1 MGAVGGRSRV
11 LSVDDM
17 NPLTPRLIADAV
29 RSGGIDGV
37 LALNSTTGTEA
48 VKAVDIA
55 GQAARVKV
63 ATFDLGPAVLAAVR
77 SGRLLFAVDQQ
88 AYLQGYLPV
97 VLLTQR
103 ARYGLF
109 PAQGD
114 VIPTGPNFV
123 TKADAGKAIELSK
136 RSIR

>member
-1 MGAVGGRSRV
+1 VKG
-11 LSVDDM
+11 
-17 NPLTPRLIADAV
+17 LTGQRLPI
-29 RSGGIDGV
+29 G
-37 LALNSTTGTEA
+37 
-48 VKAVDIA
+48 
-55 GQAARVKV
+55 
-63 ATFDLGPAVLAAVR
+63 TFDLGPDVLRAVQ
-77 SGRLLFAVDQQ
+77 SGRLAFAVDQQ

-97 VLLTQR
+97 VFLAER

-123 TKADAGKAIELSK
+123 TKANAAKAIALSA